1 MAKEVPA
8 TPMPIEDYDA
18 IEAAVMETARGRWF
32 LQEYARRNRNAD
44 TGVIL
49 HTLERI
55 EKTIKRER
63 QVPDIDRIRLDL
75 ADMAEAITR
84 TKQEIAT
91 MKLETE
97 HGGRFSEASAE
108 LDAIVEQTEMATNDI
123 LLNAEK
129 IQELAWTLRE
139 AKVDDALCDQLDT
152 CSTEIYTACS
162 FQDLTGQRTRKVVT
176 VLRYL
181 ESRINSM
188 IGIWGLGDSEVVMD
202 MQTSGG
208 ADPMDTRPDAHLLNG
223 PQLAGRGVDQS
234 AVDDLMDYDVVA
246 EGQDSGLDANAT
258 TVDLDDPEIGG
269 IDMAEAVAAE
279 AEYAAMTDAAEA
291 PVEAEA
297 HTEADVFATPSART
311 ETPAAA
317 TAEAD
322 VFAPAAPAP
331 KKTKAKTAPPAVT
344 TVTVGNTVVAVSAA
358 AVAEVA
364 PEASPALTVVANQDP
379 IAELSAEQRLVVFG

>member
-1 MAKEVPA
+1 
-8 TPMPIEDYDA
+8 MPIEDYDA

-49 HTLERI
+49 NTLERL

-246 EGQDSGLDANAT
+246 EGTDGGLDSHAT

-269 IDMAEAVAAE
+269 IDMAEEIVSDADFAAAV
-279 AEYAAMTDAAEA
+279 D
-291 PVEAEA
+291 PVEPEA
-297 HTEADVFATPSART
+297 READVFAAPETPSAT
-311 ETPAAA
+311 E

-322 VFAPAAPAP
+322 VFAPATPAP
-331 KKTKAKTAPPAVT
+331 KKGKAKTTTPVVT
-344 TVTVGNTVVAVSAA
+344 TVTVGNTVVAVSAEA
-358 AVAEVA
+358 AAELA
-364 PEASPALTVVANQDP
+364 PEASPALTVVANLDP